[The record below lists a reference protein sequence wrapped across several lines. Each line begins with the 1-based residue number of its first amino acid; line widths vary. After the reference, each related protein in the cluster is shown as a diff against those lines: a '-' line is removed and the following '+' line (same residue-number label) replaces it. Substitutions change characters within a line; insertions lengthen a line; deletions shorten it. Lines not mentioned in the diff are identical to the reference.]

1 MDVVA
6 VGEVK
11 ETVLLLHKH
20 TQLHPSEAAA
30 EEVLGVFFSPL
41 SPHFYIFNLV
51 TASLISL
58 ELKPPRETG
67 RE

>member
-1 MDVVA
+1 MDVMA

-30 EEVLGVFFSPL
+30 EEVLGVFFPL
-41 SPHFYIFNLV
+41 FLPIF
-51 TASLISL
+51 TFSI
-58 ELKPPRETG
+58 
-67 RE
+67 